1 VSGTGLLLAEE
12 PGERFARAASGQSAP
27 PHRAA
32 FYARDRIVLLDGPL
46 RDTHGEFLR
55 EPDGRIS
62 RLRLGLT
69 YKREP

>member
-1 VSGTGLLLAEE
+1 
-12 PGERFARAASGQSAP
+12 
-27 PHRAA
+27 
-32 FYARDRIVLLDGPL
+32 VLLDGPL